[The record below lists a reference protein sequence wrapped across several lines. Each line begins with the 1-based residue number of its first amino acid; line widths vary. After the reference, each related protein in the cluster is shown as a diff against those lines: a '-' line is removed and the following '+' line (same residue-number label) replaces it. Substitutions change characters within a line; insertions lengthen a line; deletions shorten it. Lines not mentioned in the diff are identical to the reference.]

1 MKREFVVERQGKA
14 FVLYAGLLDEA
25 HAQGL
30 KSIRTTLVQIPDES
44 NGYVAICQAEV
55 TTEKGTFTGLGDAS
69 PANVARAMQ
78 TCLIRMAETRAKARA
93 MRDAVNVSAV
103 ALEEL
108 GSDVDDDALD
118 EPDVPSAPA
127 MSPAARLAS
136 SPSGFNGDLATQAQ
150 VRLIYVIGRD
160 QLSMAENQ
168 VDERSVAQYGVPP
181 AELSKRMASEFITTL
196 KATAKK

>member
-30 KSIRTTLVQIPDES
+30 KSIRTTLLQIPDES
-44 NGYVAICQAEV
+44 NGNVAICQAEV

-69 PANVARAMQ
+69 PSNVARLMQ
-78 TCLIRMAETRAKARA
+78 CCLIRMAETRAKARA

-108 GSDVDDDALD
+108 GGEPEDY
-118 EPDVPSAPA
+118 EPDVMDAPFAPA
-127 MSPAARLAS
+127 APAAARPGPAS
-136 SPSGFNGDLATQAQ
+136 TLNGDPATEAQ
-150 VRLIYVIGRD
+150 VRAIYAIGRD
-160 QLSMAENQ
+160 QHSMPEVQ
-168 VDERSVAQYGVPP
+168 VDERSMALYGAPP
-181 AELSKRMASEFITTL
+181 ADLSKRQASELITTL